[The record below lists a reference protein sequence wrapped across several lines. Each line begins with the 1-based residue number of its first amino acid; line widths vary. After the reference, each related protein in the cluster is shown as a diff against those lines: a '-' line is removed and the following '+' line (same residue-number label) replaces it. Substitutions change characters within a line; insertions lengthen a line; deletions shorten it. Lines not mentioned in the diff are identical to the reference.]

1 MDRQLGDALVL
12 AGDAERLL
20 LDLAPDLVE
29 IDEPLVEVEK
39 LAPLVA
45 LAAGRVDQLED
56 EGSARHDALATRQ
69 EIAPDDANSG
79 GAFVRQSRQRDGWKG
94 GVTGGGG

>member
-29 IDEPLVEVEK
+29 IDEPLVEVEE

-56 EGSARHDALATRQ
+56 ERSACHDALATRQ
-69 EIAPDDANSG
+69 EIAPNDANSSG
-79 GAFVRQSRQRDGWKG
+79 VFVRQPRQRDGRKG
-94 GVTGGGG
+94 GATERGG

>member
-1 MDRQLGDALVL
+1 MDRQLGDAFVL

-20 LDLAPDLVE
+20 LDLAPDLIE

-56 EGSARHDALATRQ
+56 ERSARHDALATRQ
-69 EIAPDDANSG
+69 EIAPDDANG
-79 GAFVRQSRQRDGWKG
+79 GGPCVRQP
-94 GVTGGGG
+94 